1 MKKSVVLILLL
12 NICLGIVAPTIVAL
26 NDHSLEEG
34 VVLVNIEKDIEME
47 EEELD
52 ETVFFFEPQLKEG
65 KKNSL
70 FSFKFWFDHHYQ
82 DIYLKGGTPHPQNA
96 V

>member
-26 NDHSLEEG
+26 NDHSPKEA

-65 KKNSL
+65 KKIHSL
-70 FSFKFWFDHHYQ
+70 VSNFGLIITIKTS
-82 DIYLKGGTPHPQNA
+82 I
-96 V
+96 